1 MKKPTFYQL
10 KRSHLTTRF
19 LWNQCFRGVSIRCAA
34 HADKRRVC
42 VAYLCV
48 NKLRDTQRDELLRA
62 CTLLVQQRFSF
73 LFNFKHEWNSEIK
86 SLKYCSWSLQIWIF
100 IPCIYKKHNKVQT
113 YQKNS
118 ILRKKQWLEYT
129 AALNDVFYIVRDTK
143 NKKFSDQRV
152 LWRCLPRWCLGQTV
166 MSN

>member
-1 MKKPTFYQL
+1 MQI
-10 KRSHLTTRF
+10 S
-19 LWNQCFRGVSIRCAA
+19 
-34 HADKRRVC
+34 

-113 YQKNS
+113 YHKNS

-129 AALNDVFYIVRDTK
+129 AALITAIIRENVWTLYAFYV
-143 NKKFSDQRV
+143 S
-152 LWRCLPRWCLGQTV
+152 LLP
-166 MSN
+166 SNNVEY